1 MANWEGYE
9 KNGNMSE
16 KIPLFCTVLV
26 FFQFQ
31 QVPERFS
38 IL

>member
-1 MANWEGYE
+1 
-9 KNGNMSE
+9 MSE